1 MAARIRPVAAQ
12 WVTGWA
18 GAGFQDYARIF
29 HPLSAATM
37 TPPPVRHR
45 GQSRPGN
52 QHSFHMGRR
61 ARPTST
67 IRRQLPRRT
76 QGRDLRAVA
85 LAPLGHDLSRHTDT
99 PGQCCS
105 PCGTAGMDAFP
116 NPCRTPAEKSALPGL
131 ATGPDRRDI
140 SRSPDAVT
148 CSTNDPSTKPP
159 PSGWLASLPSV
170 FVGTFTTCQL
180 PPILRT
186 QPSATAVGSEVPF
199 SYERRRCPGR
209 LLTQFYARFGP
220 QRPDVPRQPKRHG
233 SVALS

>member
-1 MAARIRPVAAQ
+1 MGRSRIPGLRQNLSPPLGGDDDAPTGPTSRPATARKSTQVPHVPACSPNRHN
-12 WVTGWA
+12 
-18 GAGFQDYARIF
+18 QD
-29 HPLSAATM
+29 AATQAN
-37 TPPPVRHR
+37 PGKGSCGRWR
-45 GQSRPGN
+45 SR
-52 QHSFHMGRR
+52 RC
-61 ARPTST
+61 
-67 IRRQLPRRT
+67 
-76 QGRDLRAVA
+76 
-85 LAPLGHDLSRHTDT
+85 HDLSRHTDT

-105 PCGTAGMDAFP
+105 PCGTVGDGCIP
-116 NPCRTPAEKSALPGL
+116 NPCRTPAEKSALQGL
-131 ATGPDRRDI
+131 ATGHDRRDI

-170 FVGTFTTCQL
+170 FVGTFTSCQL

-209 LLTQFYARFGP
+209 LLTQFYARYGP